1 MGKISSQSGAT
12 AAAGEPPLRSLE
24 LIEVRPLEEPGRD
37 QAGRGAPVTW
47 AELLTRY
54 GLFLLVV
61 ALPVM
66 LSVAYYGLIAS
77 DRYVSEAKFVVRA
90 PGAGAGGGLSM
101 VMRGDAS
108 NRTADDTHAV
118 NAFVLSR
125 DAASE
130 LARTHALRE
139 VMSRPEGDMFARF
152 PNFYTRNNDEK
163 FFEAYRRFVSVR
175 ADSTT
180 GISTLVVQAF
190 RADDAR
196 MIAES
201 ILASSERFVNRLH
214 ERATRDEIAFTRN
227 LVDQA
232 RAHLAEVVER
242 LSDYRNQEQTL
253 DPQTES
259 NSRLATLS
267 KLSTEISQL
276 EAGLAQQVAMAPQS
290 PAISPMR
297 EVIQSMRNELDR
309 QRRLLVGDS
318 SSMASKFEGYEMLM
332 IEREL
337 ASRALVDA
345 VVRMEKARQD
355 GQRQS
360 IYLQRVVE
368 PNQPDYPAQPY
379 RLLGIFLITALSV
392 VMYAICRSLL
402 SLALEHRS

>member
-1 MGKISSQSGAT
+1 MDMTSIKSAAT
-12 AAAGEPPLRSLE
+12 AADGEPPLRSIE
-24 LIEVRPLEEPGRD
+24 LIEVRPLQDPRRD
-37 QAGRGAPVTW
+37 RAGHAAPVTW

-54 GLFLLVV
+54 WLFLLVV
-61 ALPVM
+61 ALPV
-66 LSVAYYGLIAS
+66 LLAVAYYGFIAS
-77 DRYVSEAKFVVRA
+77 DRFVSEAKFVVRA
-90 PGAGAGGGLSM
+90 PGAGGGSGLSM

-130 LARTHALRE
+130 LARAHAFRD

-152 PNFYTRNNDEK
+152 PNFYTRNNEEK
-163 FFEAYRRFVSVR
+163 FFEAYRRFVTVR
-175 ADSTT
+175 VDSTT
-180 GISTLVVQAF
+180 GISTLVVHAF
-190 RADDAR
+190 RADDAKL
-196 MIAES
+196 IADA

-214 ERATRDEIAFTRN
+214 ERATRDEIAFTRT

-232 RAHLAEVVER
+232 RSQLTEVVER
-242 LSDYRNQEQTL
+242 LAEYRNQEQTL

-267 KLSTEISQL
+267 KIATEISQL
-276 EAGLAQQVAMAPQS
+276 EAGLAQQLAMAPQS
-290 PAISPMR
+290 PAIGPMR

-309 QRRLLVGDS
+309 QRRFLVGDS
-318 SSMASKFEGYEMLM
+318 SSMASKFEAYEMLI
-332 IEREL
+332 IERDL

-355 GQRQS
+355 GERQS
-360 IYLQRVVE
+360 MYLQRVVE
-368 PNQPDYPAQPY
+368 PNQPDYPAAPY
-379 RLLGIFLITALSV
+379 RLLGILFITALSF

-402 SLALEHRS
+402 GLALEHR